1 MNTSLEKK
9 INQKRRLRVLRE
21 RLRKL
26 LLQYYVHS
34 DAGKLEKHVRVMN
47 RLRKAIKRA
56 L

>member
-1 MNTSLEKK
+1 MNIALERK

-34 DAGKLEKHVRVMN
+34 DAGKLEKHVRVVN
-47 RLRKAIKRA
+47 KLRRAIKRV

>member
-34 DAGKLEKHVRVMN
+34 DAGKLDKHVRVVN
-47 RLRKAIKRA
+47 RLRKTIKRA